1 MSECITKK
9 NLLLTGPP
17 RIGKTTVIRAV
28 VGELEVDVGGFYTAE
43 VRRDGERIGFDIVD
57 MRGGSSILARV
68 GFESPYIVGKYGIN
82 REGLERVGV
91 RALER
96 AITRSRLIIM
106 DEIGRMELCSESFR
120 NSVIRALDS
129 PIPVLGT
136 IQDRSNA
143 FLDAVR
149 ARDDVEIVR
158 LTEGNR
164 DTMRSVV
171 ADKLKAI
178 TTAPG

>member
-1 MSECITKK
+1 MTEPVRK

-17 RIGKTTVIRAV
+17 GIGKTTIIRAV
-28 VGELEVDVGGFYTAE
+28 VGELGIDVGGFYTAE
-43 VRRDGERIGFDIVD
+43 VRGDGQRIGFDIVD
-57 MRGGSSILARV
+57 MRGGSGILARI
-68 GFESPYIVGKYGIN
+68 GLKSPYIVGKYGVN
-82 REGLERVGV
+82 REDLERVGV
-91 RALER
+91 CALER
-96 AITRSRLIIM
+96 ATAKSRLIIM
-106 DEIGRMELCSESFR
+106 DEIGRMELCSDSFR
-120 NSVIRALDS
+120 NAVIQALDS
-129 PIPVLGT
+129 PTPVLGT

-149 ARDDVEIVR
+149 SRDDVEVVY

-178 TTAPG
+178 TTAIR